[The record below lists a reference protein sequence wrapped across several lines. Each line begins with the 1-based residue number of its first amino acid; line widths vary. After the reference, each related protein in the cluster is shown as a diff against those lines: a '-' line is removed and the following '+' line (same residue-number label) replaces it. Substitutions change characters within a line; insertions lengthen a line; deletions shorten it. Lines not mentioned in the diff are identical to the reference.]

1 MAFAFKQSS
10 GVADQVRAIA
20 VEQIDKALQA
30 VQANG
35 DFDKTVHTLR
45 KACKKL
51 RALLKLVRPV
61 FEDYEPENAA
71 IKAIADQFSVA
82 RDAAVMVETLAGLS
96 HPAAGPVL
104 DRLSERARHLR
115 SQMGEEALLASAR
128 AQLED
133 LRQSALEW
141 RFGASGRAIV
151 LPGLRKSY
159 ARFRKGFA
167 VARDNGDS
175 ETIHDWRKAAK
186 THWYHTRLFEPAAPD
201 VLGGAVVNLEKLGT
215 MLGDH
220 QNLAVL
226 ASWIDT
232 NIPPGDDALESLCA
246 AIAARELELASASL
260 ALGRQFVVE
269 KPSAL
274 AQRFEQYWQL
284 LD

>member
-1 MAFAFKQSS
+1 MAYAFKQSS

-30 VQANG
+30 VVGN
-35 DFDKTVHTLR
+35 DNFDTTVHTLR
-45 KACKKL
+45 KCAKKL
-51 RALLKLVRPV
+51 RAVLKLVRPA
-61 FEDYEPENAA
+61 FEDYESESAA

-82 RDAAVMVETLAGLS
+82 RDAAVMVETLSGLA
-96 HPAAGPVL
+96 HPAAGPLL

-115 SQMGEEALLASAR
+115 NQMGEEALLTSAR

-133 LRQSALEW
+133 FRQSVLDW
-141 RFGASGRAIV
+141 SFGASGRAIV

-159 ARFRKGFA
+159 SRFRKGFA
-167 VARDNGDS
+167 QAGEKRDS
-175 ETIHDWRKAAK
+175 ETIHEWRKAAK

-201 VLGGAVVNLEKLGT
+201 ALGGAVANLEKLGT
-215 MLGDH
+215 ILGDH

-226 ASWIDT
+226 ANWIDA
-232 NIPPGDDALESLCA
+232 NIPSGDDAIEGLRTT
-246 AIAARELELASASL
+246 IAARELELASAGL

-274 AQRFEQYWQL
+274 ARRFEQYWQL

>member
-10 GVADQVRAIA
+10 GVADQVRVIA

-30 VQANG
+30 VASNE
-35 DFDKTVHTLR
+35 DFDATVHTLR
-45 KACKKL
+45 KVCKKL
-51 RALLKLVRPV
+51 RALLKLVRPAL
-61 FEDYEPENAA
+61 EDYESENAA

-82 RDAAVMVETLAGLS
+82 RDAAVMVETLSGLA
-96 HPAAGPVL
+96 HPSAGPVL
-104 DRLSERARHLR
+104 DRLSERAQHLR

-133 LRQSALEW
+133 LRQSALDW

-159 ARFRKGFA
+159 SRFRKGFVLA
-167 VARDNGDS
+167 SEEGDS

-201 VLGGAVVNLEKLGT
+201 ALGGAVASLEKLGT

-220 QNLAVL
+220 HNLAVL
-226 ASWIDT
+226 ANWIDT
-232 NIPPGDDALESLCA
+232 NIPPGDEVFEGLRTT
-246 AIAARELELASASL
+246 IATRELELARASL
-260 ALGRQFVVE
+260 ALGGQFVVE